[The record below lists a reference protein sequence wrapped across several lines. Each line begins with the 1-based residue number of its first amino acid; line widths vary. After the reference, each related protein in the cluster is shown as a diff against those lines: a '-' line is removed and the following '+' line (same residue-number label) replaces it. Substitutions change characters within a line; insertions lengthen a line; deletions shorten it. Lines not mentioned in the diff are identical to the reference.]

1 MDLRAKAL
9 GARDP
14 TISHHF
20 MVRVNGLARLT
31 TDTTL
36 CQSFAHNGHSPKCV
50 IEITVAEVYIHCPK
64 SVIRSKLWNSDT
76 PIDVP
81 TIGDIL
87 KEVTK
92 NDIGG
97 SAYDADLSQRALTT
111 LWS

>member
-1 MDLRAKAL
+1 
-9 GARDP
+9 
-14 TISHHF
+14 
-20 MVRVNGLARLT
+20 
-31 TDTTL
+31 
-36 CQSFAHNGHSPKCV
+36 
-50 IEITVAEVYIHCPK
+50 
-64 SVIRSKLWNSDT
+64 VIRSKLWNSDA